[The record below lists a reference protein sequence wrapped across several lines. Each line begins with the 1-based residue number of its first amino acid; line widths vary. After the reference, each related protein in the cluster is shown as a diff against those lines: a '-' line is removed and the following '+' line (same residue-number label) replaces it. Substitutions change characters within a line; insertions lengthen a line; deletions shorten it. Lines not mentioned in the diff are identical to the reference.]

1 MSKTVYEIA
10 AENGFIVVGAWA
22 KPQKHGNERSYAR
35 FGSKTWPYLVIT
47 YNGMTATTSE
57 QMGTLYHSLFSS
69 KPKVFS
75 ENITP
80 KNIPA
85 ERIAQAAKAFADA
98 EKLMSDLK
106 ELNPQLPPW
115 RDYEDLEWGDR

>member
-10 AENGFIVVGAWA
+10 DGNGFTVLGAWT
-22 KPQKHGNERSYAR
+22 KEQKHGGEYSYAR
-35 FGSKTWPYLVIT
+35 FASTTWPYLVIT
-47 YNGMTATTSE
+47 YKDVTTVKSE
-57 QMGTLYHSLFSS
+57 RMGVLHHALFDS
-69 KPKVFS
+69 KPDIFS
-75 ENITP
+75 ENINS

-115 RDYEDLEWGDR
+115 HEYEDPEWGDR